1 MSPQKNKTITRQEQK
16 QLTEGEISSWTLGS
30 PNVSIATNIDTWQKN
45 TDQRRK
51 NVKLGNVSNTRKK
64 DILPRTIKEHSR

>member
-1 MSPQKNKTITRQEQK
+1 MSPQKDNTITRQEQK
-16 QLTEGEISSWTLGS
+16 QLTEGEVSLWTLGS

-51 NVKLGNVSNTRKK
+51 KVKPGNVSNARKK
-64 DILPRTIKEHSR
+64 DTLPRTTKEHS